1 LTAESKKNPKLA
13 PARYGVCIPFVTCM
27 DFLFKEEH
35 IGAFTGKSKSR
46 EKFLAYPKH
55 LKLTLFYD
63 DEKFQKVRK
72 LEFMQRY
79 MVVDELK
86 EAANEHY
93 FKADYSKAIWAYIQA
108 YCCLKWLEFS
118 EEESGEESTQG
129 SQALEDS
136 KKKIEELT
144 SELSDDEKS
153 KLKVDLVNLTE
164 KSFKAKK
171 QFKEEK
177 KKDPKLRKMTA
188 VFDDSN
194 TKVCMD
200 SSLTAEQDIKM
211 RDGLLFTLLVN
222 LGTAYLMNFHFSE
235 AQSCFE
241 EAVQINDKNS
251 VLFFRWS
258 QLLSYDELATVDK
271 LESAKDLLR
280 KCFECYSREKIFK
293 EQNKMILKMLN
304 LHNAIES
311 YEYQRNF
318 IDSQTRNKEEEDL
331 NEIKGRL
338 C

>member
-1 LTAESKKNPKLA
+1 
-13 PARYGVCIPFVTCM
+13 M

-35 IGAFTGKSKSR
+35 IGPFTGKAKSR

-63 DEKFQKVRK
+63 EERFQKMRK

-93 FKADYSKAIWAYIQA
+93 FKADYSKAIWGFIQA
-108 YCCLKWLEFS
+108 YSCLKWLEFA
-118 EEESGEESTQG
+118 EDDSGEESTQG

-136 KKKIEELT
+136 RKKIEELT
-144 SELSDDEKS
+144 SEFSDDEKS

-171 QFKEEK
+171 QFEEEK

-188 VFDDSN
+188 IFDDSN

-200 SSLTAEQDIKM
+200 SNLTAEQDTKM
-211 RDGLLFTLLVN
+211 RDSLLFTLLVN
-222 LGTAYLMNFHFSE
+222 LGTAYLMNFHFTE
-235 AQSCFE
+235 AQHCFE

-258 QLLSYDELATVDK
+258 QLLAYDELATLDK
-271 LESAKDLLR
+271 LESARDLLR
-280 KCFECYSREKIFK
+280 KCFENYSQEKIFK
-293 EQNKMILKMLN
+293 EQNKKILKMLN

-318 IDSQTRNKEEEDL
+318 IDSQMRNKQEEDL
-331 NEIKGRL
+331 NEIKGKRG
-338 C
+338 